1 MITTS
6 ASSRDACRGKGK
18 QGPEVA
24 YVVDA
29 AGFFAGLQN
38 VLMGKAYTAPE
49 VLSEVKDESSRRAL
63 ELGLA
68 AGKVIIAEPSEAELQ
83 RVIKVAESLGELGRL
98 STTDLRV
105 LGIAYSLV
113 RKGFKVVVVSDDRS
127 VQNVALGLG
136 AEVMGVKRASLRRPR
151 RYVYVCPACG
161 AVFDRPGTCPRCGA
175 AQLKRRRA

>member
-6 ASSRDACRGKGK
+6 ASSRDACKGKGRR
-18 QGPEVA
+18 GSEVA

-38 VLMGKAYTAPE
+38 VLIGKAYTTPE

-63 ELGLA
+63 ELALA
-68 AGKVIIAEPSEAELQ
+68 AGKIIVAEPSEAELQ
-83 RVIKVAESLGELGRL
+83 QAARVAKSLGELGRL

-105 LGIAYSLV
+105 LGIACSLI

-127 VQNVALGLG
+127 VQNVALKLG
-136 AEVMGVKRASLRRPR
+136 AEVMGVKRTSLRRPR

-161 AVFDRPGTCPRCGA
+161 AVFDRPGTCPRCGV
-175 AQLKRRRA
+175 AQLKRKKA

>member
-6 ASSRDACRGKGK
+6 ASSRDACKGK
-18 QGPEVA
+18 EKQGSEVA

-38 VLMGKAYTAPE
+38 VLMGKAYTTPE

-68 AGKVIIAEPSEAELQ
+68 AGKVVVAEPSEAELQ
-83 RVIKVAESLGELGRL
+83 RVAKVAKSLGELGRL

-105 LGIAYSLV
+105 LGIAYSLI

-127 VQNVALGLG
+127 VQNVALKLG

-161 AVFDRPGTCPRCGA
+161 AVFDRPGICPKCGA
-175 AQLKRRRA
+175 AQLKRKKA

>member
-1 MITTS
+1 M
-6 ASSRDACRGKGK
+6 
-18 QGPEVA
+18 V

-38 VLMGKAYTAPE
+38 VLMGKAYTTPE

-68 AGKVIIAEPSEAELQ
+68 AGKVVVAEPSKVELQ
-83 RVIKVAESLGELGRL
+83 RVVRVAESLGELGRL

-105 LGIAYSLV
+105 LGIACSLIK
-113 RKGFKVVVVSDDRS
+113 KGFKVVVVSDDRS
-127 VQNVALGLG
+127 VQNVALKLG

-161 AVFDRPGTCPRCGA
+161 AVFDRPGICPKCGA
-175 AQLKRRRA
+175 AQLKRKKA